1 MVAKILLSLCLLMA
15 TCTAFPNGGPIDA
28 CVRTRANQPNHGGI
42 LPQPENTNPF
52 IVEASTNFWRPGDVI
67 TVNIESTK
75 KSFKGF
81 FIQARDARSHEWIG
95 TFEKGADSKA
105 YGECSAVTHTN
116 NEPKDQ
122 VTLIWHAPNNGQR
135 GGEVYFIGTVL
146 QSYRTFWS
154 DVVADVRQ

>member
-67 TVNIESTK
+67 TGELRFITFTCRFFCRSEHVAAPF
-75 KSFKGF
+75 SFTD
-81 FIQARDARSHEWIG
+81 QDALKISPR
-95 TFEKGADSKA
+95 
-105 YGECSAVTHTN
+105 
-116 NEPKDQ
+116 
-122 VTLIWHAPNNGQR
+122 
-135 GGEVYFIGTVL
+135 
-146 QSYRTFWS
+146 
-154 DVVADVRQ
+154 

>member
-67 TVNIESTK
+67 TGELRFITFTCRFFCRSEHVAAPILAIGGSKTINTMGWNIRTSSN
-75 KSFKGF
+75 SFHSP
-81 FIQARDARSHEWIG
+81 R
-95 TFEKGADSKA
+95 
-105 YGECSAVTHTN
+105 
-116 NEPKDQ
+116 
-122 VTLIWHAPNNGQR
+122 NGR
-135 GGEVYFIGTVL
+135 
-146 QSYRTFWS
+146 
-154 DVVADVRQ
+154 